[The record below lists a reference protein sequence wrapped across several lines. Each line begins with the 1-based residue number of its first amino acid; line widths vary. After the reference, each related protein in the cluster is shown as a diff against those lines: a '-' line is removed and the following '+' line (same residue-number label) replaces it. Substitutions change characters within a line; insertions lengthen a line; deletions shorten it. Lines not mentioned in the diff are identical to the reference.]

1 MSLLTEMAK
10 HARLPWDCIL
20 SAELFRCY
28 KPDAKTYLGACTLL
42 GTRPDETLMVAA
54 HEEDLAA
61 ARANGLRTAFV
72 RRPREF
78 GRRTGYDLPR
88 DTGFDLVADDF
99 VHLAEQLGA

>member
-10 HARLPWDCIL
+10 RARLPWDCIL

-54 HEEDLAA
+54 HEEDFAA

-78 GRRTGYDLPR
+78 GRRTGCDLPR